1 MGGNQTNR
9 GERGKEALRPTS
21 TGACSLTTEDYVTN
35 ATSTVQRS
43 DAAMAHLASLSI
55 SPAMTRPSLLHAQT
69 HALLTLLNLNNP
81 PPAAPATA
89 AGPFP
94 RPSSPGTPFD
104 DGAQRP
110 LVWKVLILDDASQD
124 VLATTLRVQDLREQG
139 VTLHMQLH
147 SARPPLADVPAVYFV
162 SPTLANIRRIAEDLS
177 PPLYASYYLAFTS
190 SLPRSLLEELASL
203 ILSNDPSGQTGQLI
217 ASVTDQ
223 FLDFVVP
230 SPNMFSLLPRRE
242 LKQDP
247 DGTAGKGKKGK
258 DAKEEWVEG
267 RASYVVLNDPRATE
281 VDIEEEV
288 GRIAKGLFSVV
299 TTMNMTPI
307 IRCPRGNAAEMV
319 ARRLDAKLRDHIA
332 STSSRNARDAYSVD
346 ALQRPLLAIM
356 DRNIDLIPM
365 LSHSWTYQALVSD
378 VLDMKLNR
386 VTVSSPE
393 NGRLTK
399 KSYDIDSKDFFW
411 AKNAGNPFPAVA
423 EDIDTDLSKYK
434 TDAAEITRSTGI
446 SDVNDVSQID
456 FTSNT
461 ANLKTAITAL
471 PELTARK
478 QILDT
483 HMNIATALLQ
493 SIKERGLDNL
503 FQIEE
508 TAGKQTKATI
518 LSVLNGATD
527 EPGQTASPSPLDQ
540 LRLVIIYFLSTQ
552 DGALSKEDLKE
563 LESVLKEHGAD
574 TRALEYVKKVRDI
587 HRMSTLAVQP
597 AVAAQSQSGGGGE
610 WTRGFSALGNRI
622 TDRLREGGIPTVG
635 LDNLISGVK
644 SFLPARKD
652 LTLTRL
658 VEALMD
664 PASASSQALQDTDDY
679 LFFDPKTSRA
689 RPGHAGAGAGGG
701 GGAGGAGGGGAGG
714 GAGGPGGGR
723 SQFSEGVV
731 FVVGGGGY
739 VEYGNL
745 MDWANRSGG
754 GGGRDGGGG
763 GGGGAGGVGAGGAG
777 AQGVTGQGGRKV
789 TYGSTE
795 ILNPEKFL
803 KSLEELG
810 SV

>member
-1 MGGNQTNR
+1 M
-9 GERGKEALRPTS
+9 
-21 TGACSLTTEDYVTN
+21 LTDLE
-35 ATSTVQRS
+35 
-43 DAAMAHLASLSI
+43 
-55 SPAMTRPSLLHAQT
+55 
-69 HALLTLLNLNNP
+69 
-81 PPAAPATA
+81 
-89 AGPFP
+89 
-94 RPSSPGTPFD
+94 
-104 DGAQRP
+104 
-110 LVWKVLILDDASQD
+110 LI
-124 VLATTLRVQDLREQG
+124 V
-139 VTLHMQLH
+139 
-147 SARPPLADVPAVYFV
+147 
-162 SPTLANIRRIAEDLS
+162 
-177 PPLYASYYLAFTS
+177 
-190 SLPRSLLEELASL
+190 
-203 ILSNDPSGQTGQLI
+203 
-217 ASVTDQ
+217 
-223 FLDFVVP
+223 
-230 SPNMFSLLPRRE
+230 
-242 LKQDP
+242 
-247 DGTAGKGKKGK
+247 
-258 DAKEEWVEG
+258 
-267 RASYVVLNDPRATE
+267 
-281 VDIEEEV
+281 
-288 GRIAKGLFSVV
+288 
-299 TTMNMTPI
+299 
-307 IRCPRGNAAEMV
+307 
-319 ARRLDAKLRDHIA
+319 
-332 STSSRNARDAYSVD
+332 
-346 ALQRPLLAIM
+346 LAIM

-610 WTRGFSALGNRI
+610 WTRGFSALGNR
-622 TDRLREGGIPTVG
+622 V
-635 LDNLISGVK
+635 
-644 SFLPARKD
+644 
-652 LTLTRL
+652 
-658 VEALMD
+658 
-664 PASASSQALQDTDDY
+664 
-679 LFFDPKTSRA
+679 SR
-689 RPGHAGAGAGGG
+689 
-701 GGAGGAGGGGAGG
+701 
-714 GAGGPGGGR
+714 
-723 SQFSEGVV
+723 SLYDS
-731 FVVGGGGY
+731 
-739 VEYGNL
+739 
-745 MDWANRSGG
+745 
-754 GGGRDGGGG
+754 
-763 GGGGAGGVGAGGAG
+763 VGA
-777 AQGVTGQGGRKV
+777 
-789 TYGSTE
+789 
-795 ILNPEKFL
+795 NFF
-803 KSLEELG
+803 
-810 SV
+810 

>member
-1 MGGNQTNR
+1 
-9 GERGKEALRPTS
+9 
-21 TGACSLTTEDYVTN
+21 
-35 ATSTVQRS
+35 
-43 DAAMAHLASLSI
+43 
-55 SPAMTRPSLLHAQT
+55 
-69 HALLTLLNLNNP
+69 
-81 PPAAPATA
+81 
-89 AGPFP
+89 
-94 RPSSPGTPFD
+94 
-104 DGAQRP
+104 
-110 LVWKVLILDDASQD
+110 
-124 VLATTLRVQDLREQG
+124 
-139 VTLHMQLH
+139 MQLH
-147 SARPPLADVPAVYFV
+147 SPRPPLTDVPAVYFV
-162 SPTLANIRRIAEDLS
+162 SPSPHNIRRIAADLN
-177 PPLYASYYLAFTS
+177 PPLYSAYYLAFTS
-190 SLPRSLLEELASL
+190 ALPRPLLEELASL
-203 ILSNDPSGQTGQLI
+203 ILANDPSGHSAQLI

-230 SPNMFSLLPRRE
+230 SQNMFSLLPRRE
-242 LKQDP
+242 LTQDA
-247 DGTAGKGKKGK
+247 DGAGKAKKGR
-258 DAKEEWVEG
+258 EEWVEG

-281 VDIEEEV
+281 VDIEQEV
-288 GRIAKGLFSVV
+288 GRIANGLFSVV
-299 TTMNMTPI
+299 TTMNMVPI

-346 ALQRPLLAIM
+346 ALQRPLLVIM
-356 DRNIDLIPM
+356 DRNIDLVPM

-378 VLDMKLNR
+378 VLHMKLNR

-393 NGRLTK
+393 NGRLTQ

-423 EDIDTDLSKYK
+423 EDIDTDLGKYK
-434 TDAAEITRSTGI
+434 ADAAEITRSTGI

-508 TAGKQTKATI
+508 TAGKQTKQTI
-518 LSVLNGATD
+518 LAVLNGATD
-527 EPGQTASPSPLDQ
+527 EPGQTASPSALDQ

-552 DGALSKEDLKE
+552 DGALSKDDLKE
-563 LESVLKEHGAD
+563 LENVLNEHGAD
-574 TRALEYVKKVRDI
+574 TRALAYVKKIRDI

-597 AVAAQSQSGGGGE
+597 AATPQTQSAASAGE

-689 RPGHAGAGAGGG
+689 RPGGT
-701 GGAGGAGGGGAGG
+701 GGAATGGAAAAGT
-714 GAGGPGGGR
+714 AGTSTGMGGGR
-723 SQFSEGVV
+723 NQFSEGVV

-754 GGGRDGGGG
+754 GGGGARDGGGG
-763 GGGGAGGVGAGGAG
+763 GGGGAGGSGAG
-777 AQGVTGQGGRKV
+777 AQGVSGQGGRRV

-795 ILNPEKFL
+795 ILNPERFL
-803 KSLEELG
+803 KCLEELG